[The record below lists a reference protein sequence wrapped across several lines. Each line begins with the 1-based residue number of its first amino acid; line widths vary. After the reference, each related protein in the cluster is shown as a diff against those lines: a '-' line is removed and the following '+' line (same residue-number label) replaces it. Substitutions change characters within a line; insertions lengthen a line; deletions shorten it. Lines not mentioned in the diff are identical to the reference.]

1 CAIGRRRDTR
11 NYKLDEYFEFW

>member
-1 CAIGRRRDTR
+1 WAIGRRRDTW

>member
-1 CAIGRRRDTR
+1 CVIGRRRDTW

>member
-1 CAIGRRRDTR
+1 YAIGRRRDTW

>member
-1 CAIGRRRDTR
+1 CAIGRRRDTL

>member
-1 CAIGRRRDTR
+1 CAIGRRRNTW

>member
-1 CAIGRRRDTR
+1 CAIGRRRDSW

>member
-1 CAIGRRRDTR
+1 CTIGRRRDTW

>member
-1 CAIGRRRDTR
+1 CANGRRRDTW

>member
-1 CAIGRRRDTR
+1 CVNGRRRDTW